1 MLKCLLIKYVKMTEY
16 PAFCLPDNSLYAF
29 YLGRLS
35 QSIRRSGKG
44 SRVHVVII
52 IKIILN

>member
-29 YLGRLS
+29 LS
-35 QSIRRSGKG
+35 EKIEPQDKEEWKGKL
-44 SRVHVVII
+44 H
-52 IKIILN
+52 LCCNNN